1 MERRGGIIGALKET
15 AIQTAIALGKPDA
28 TLALSRKFGKEE
40 AEQISNWREAHV
52 VAADNA
58 AHRWD
63 DKSRK
68 VHLDASTATPP
79 FFLPSHQS

>member
-1 MERRGGIIGALKET
+1 MEKRGGIIGALKEI
-15 AIQTAIALGKPDA
+15 AIETVIALVKPDA
-28 TLALSRKFGKEE
+28 TLTLSRRFGKGE

-58 AHRWD
+58 ADRWD

-79 FFLPSHQS
+79 FFLPSHRS